1 MASQVPSGYPWV
13 MDEELTLHE
22 LARLEAE
29 RKLRTL
35 PAATLET
42 AWVREA
48 QIEAVIDAVLVV
60 GSRDAGAEARA
71 RHTGEWCARIA
82 AALPDGPDPA
92 FARRVGTLFDIEP
105 AMLERIPELRNIARR
120 GRTWLVACVA
130 REFETRI
137 APDEQGRYRSPRAV
151 LQAMRVNADADTRP
165 IVEAL
170 ECAVQSGRRA
180 RVA

>member
-1 MASQVPSGYPWV
+1 
-13 MDEELTLHE
+13 MDDELTLHE

-29 RKLRTL
+29 RKARTL
-35 PAATLET
+35 PATILET

-60 GSRDAGAEARA
+60 GLGDARAVARA
-71 RHTGEWCARIA
+71 RHTGEWAAKIA
-82 AALPDGPDPA
+82 AALPEGVDPA
-92 FARRVGTLFDIEP
+92 LARRVGALLDVETSV
-105 AMLERIPELRNIARR
+105 LERIPELRHIAKR
-120 GRTWLVACVA
+120 GQAWLVACVA

-137 APDEQGRYRSPRAV
+137 APDERGRYQSPRAV
-151 LQAMRVNADADTRP
+151 LQAMRANADAESRP

-170 ECAVQSGRRA
+170 ERAVQPARNA